1 MNAQDP
7 YVFDSI
13 ANAYDSTRSF
23 PPEVMEKI
31 VLRLGAHLGTGGPML
46 DVGVGTGRFAAPLA
60 KLGLNV
66 VGIDLARNMMAKA
79 REKGFDNILMASATD
94 MPFRDGAFESA
105 TMVHVLHL
113 IPDWQ
118 GALSE
123 LSRVVRGSL
132 FTVATVTEKLHEP
145 RAIYERRLEELG
157 YGRAYLGMHEKMLA
171 KRLEPDEA
179 EHVCDHDVTMPADT
193 YIGNLER
200 REYSWATRLP
210 DEAHKAVVEEI
221 RHALGGTTETV
232 RGRIFIYRWKAR
244 RLASV
249 PK

>member
-1 MNAQDP
+1 MTAQNP

-31 VLRLGAHLGTGGPML
+31 VKRLRAHLGDGALL
-46 DVGVGTGRFAAPLA
+46 DVGVGTGRFAAPLT
-60 KLGLNV
+60 KLGIDV
-66 VGIDLARNMMAKA
+66 VGIDLAKNMMAKA
-79 REKGFDNILMASATD
+79 REKGFDNVVMASATE

-118 GALSE
+118 KALSE
-123 LSRVVRGSL
+123 LSRTVRGSL
-132 FTVATVTEKLHEP
+132 FTVATVNEKLHEP
-145 RAIYERRLEELG
+145 RAMYERRLEELG
-157 YGRAYLGMHEKMLA
+157 YGRAYLGMHEKELA
-171 KRLEPDEA
+171 KRLEPDEI
-179 EHVCDHDVTMPADT
+179 EHVCDHDVTMPADI

-210 DEAHKAVVEEI
+210 DEMHDAVVEEI

-232 RGRIFIYRWKAR
+232 RGRIFIYRWKAK

-249 PK
+249 SR